1 MIKHR
6 LIIASTIALSLV
18 FIGCGSTPAAQD
30 APVTDENP
38 VEEPIAEEKTDDQ
51 TSNNEQDAM
60 KIEEQNKALWAS
72 IESARKD
79 AIDAGAEE
87 ANKISFTAAQ
97 GEDAT

>member
-38 VEEPIAEEKTDDQ
+38 VEEPIA
-51 TSNNEQDAM
+51 
-60 KIEEQNKALWAS
+60 
-72 IESARKD
+72 
-79 AIDAGAEE
+79 
-87 ANKISFTAAQ
+87 
-97 GEDAT
+97 